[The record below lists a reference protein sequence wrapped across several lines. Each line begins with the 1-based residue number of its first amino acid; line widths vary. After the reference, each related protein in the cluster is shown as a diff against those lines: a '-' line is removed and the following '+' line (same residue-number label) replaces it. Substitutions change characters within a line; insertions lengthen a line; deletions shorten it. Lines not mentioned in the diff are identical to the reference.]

1 MGILPLARFICEQS
15 SCHVLGKMDSIAD
28 KFSNNYSFINR
39 IMRNL
44 FVPLLVISALPA
56 VAQTRTISGQVRGSD
71 GGTLPGATV
80 VEQGTTN
87 GTTSGAD
94 GGFQLTVQPRAT
106 LIISSIGYT
115 TQTVAVGS
123 QTTLNVTL
131 QASTTAL
138 NEAVVVGYG
147 SQAKADITG
156 SVTQLSGNVVQNQPV
171 QSFEQS
177 IQGRTPGV
185 VINQGSGKLGQGLN
199 IQVRGTSSVSA
210 SNQPLYVIDGIPV
223 TSQDQSQASTEPLNP
238 LADLN
243 PNDIESISILKD
255 ASASAIYGSRA
266 SNGVIIITTRKGK
279 QGQTKVTAGYYYGI
293 SAPTRQR
300 QFLDGPQYNTL
311 LSESFV
317 NAGLIGPDPDT
328 QYPDLKSAFSG
339 YGLDLNSP
347 YNTNWSDQAFRNQ
360 GKYKLF
366 GGGANVSQYDFS
378 VSGGDAKTRFYLS
391 GTFNDQKGIIVGN
404 RFRRGS
410 LRLNIDHSILDN
422 LRVGLNT
429 SLARTVNDRVA
440 GDNDFSNPLQLNAL
454 APTQPVYDPTTGLLN
469 AQTIYYN
476 ALIDQ
481 ELGSNRAGT
490 YRSFSSAYLNFVP
503 MKGLTVRT
511 EVGGDFLNL
520 NEDLVRSAGT
530 QTGAATGYAF
540 SAQTQVVNYTNN
552 NTITYARDFAE
563 NHHLD
568 VLVGES
574 YQRSDTRVTSAE
586 GRGFPTSDF
595 TRISSAA
602 VKTGGS
608 GTLGTGYSILSYF
621 ARVNYAFQGKY
632 LVGGSARIDGS
643 SRFGAE
649 RRYGTFGAASLGYLI
664 SEESFLKGNE
674 ILNYLKVRASY
685 GVTGNGEIGDF
696 SSRRLVSALPYAD
709 QSGTFIGTALGDPTL
724 TWENTKQTDI
734 GLEFGF
740 LQNRI
745 TGEVDVYQKQT
756 DKLLLN
762 RQLQLATGFSNATQN
777 VGSLRN
783 RGLEIALNG
792 RILDGDFK
800 WSVGGNMSFNRNL
813 ITSLATPIIPGG
825 AIISRVQ
832 QGQPLG
838 VFYTKRYAGV
848 DPATG
853 DALYTQADGSASS
866 NYGTAPDMKV
876 GNPNPKFTGGVNTTA
891 SFKGFD
897 LSALGQFS
905 YGNDIYNA
913 AGVYQSTGFNNYLDN
928 QTIDQLN
935 RWQKPGDITNV
946 PRSEFGSGNGIGNSS
961 RFVQDGSFFRIKNV
975 TLGYTLPVD
984 LVKRGYLQSVRIY
997 LTAQNLATFTK
1008 YTGYDP
1014 EVNTFGLGNGIG
1026 TTSSGNIALGHDFY
1040 TPPLAKT
1047 YLLGVNLGF

>member
-1 MGILPLARFICEQS
+1 
-15 SCHVLGKMDSIAD
+15 
-28 KFSNNYSFINR
+28 
-39 IMRNL
+39 MRN
-44 FVPLLVISALPA
+44 FFTPLLVIAALPA
-56 VAQTRTISGQVRGSD
+56 LAQTRAIVGHVSGSD
-71 GGTLPGATV
+71 AGVLPGATI
-80 VEQGTTN
+80 VERGTTN

-94 GGFQLTVQPRAT
+94 GEFRMTVQPGAT
-106 LIISSIGYT
+106 LIISSIGYA
-115 TQTVAVGS
+115 TQTVPVGDKS
-123 QTTLNVTL
+123 TLTVML
-131 QASTTAL
+131 SASATSL
-138 NEAVVVGYG
+138 DEAVVVGYG
-147 SQAKADITG
+147 TQSKADLTG
-156 SVTQLSGNVVQNQPV
+156 AVVQLSGAVVANQPV
-171 QSFEQS
+171 TSFEQS

-300 QFLDGPQYNTL
+300 QFLSGPQYNQL
-311 LSESFV
+311 LGEAFT
-317 NAGLIGPDPDT
+317 NAGLIGPDSVN
-328 QYPDLKSAFSG
+328 QYPTLNSAFNG
-339 YGLDLNSP
+339 YGLDYNSP
-347 YNTNWSDQAFRNQ
+347 YSTNWSNQAFRNQ

-366 GGGANVSQYDFS
+366 GGGAGVSQYDFS

-410 LRLNIDHSILDN
+410 LRMNLEHSIRDN

-454 APTQPVYDPTTGLLN
+454 APTQPVYDPATGLLN

-490 YRSFSSAYLNFVP
+490 YRSFSSAYLNFTP
-503 MKGLTVRT
+503 MKGLTLRT

-530 QTGAATGYAF
+530 QTGAATGYSY
-540 SAQTQVVNYTNN
+540 SAQSQVVNYTNN
-552 NTITYARDFAE
+552 NTATYARDFGEA
-563 NHHLD
+563 HHLD

-574 YQRSDTRVTSAE
+574 YQRSDSRVTTAE

-595 TRISSAA
+595 TRINSAA

-608 GTLGTGYSILSYF
+608 GSSGTGFSILSYF
-621 ARVNYAFQGKY
+621 ARVNYAFRNKF
-632 LVGGSARIDGS
+632 LVSGSVREDGS
-643 SRFGAE
+643 SRFGNE
-649 RRYGTFGAASLGYLI
+649 RRYGTFGAGSIGYLL
-664 SEESFLKGNE
+664 SEESFLKGNA
-674 ILNYLKVRASY
+674 IINYLKVRASF
-685 GVTGNGEIGDF
+685 GLTGNAEIGNF
-696 SSRRLVSALPYAD
+696 SSRSLVSALPYAD
-709 QSGTFIGTALGDPTL
+709 QSGLVTGVGGGIGASLGDPTL
-724 TWENTKQTDI
+724 TWENTKQTDL
-734 GLEFGF
+734 GVEFGF

-745 TGEVDVYQKQT
+745 TGEVDLYQKNT
-756 DKLLLN
+756 SRLLLN

-777 VGSLRN
+777 VGQLQN
-783 RGLEIALNG
+783 KGLEIALNG

-813 ITSLATPIIPGG
+813 ITALATPIIPGG
-825 AIISRVQ
+825 AIISRVT

-838 VFYTKRYAGV
+838 VFYTKRYASV
-848 DPATG
+848 DPANG
-853 DALYTQADGSASS
+853 DALYYQADGTKS
-866 NYGTAPDMKV
+866 NDYGAAPDQKV

-897 LSALGQFS
+897 LNALGQFT

-928 QTIDQLN
+928 QTIDQLG
-935 RWQKPGDITNV
+935 RWQKPGDITNI
-946 PRSEFGSGNGIGNSS
+946 PQSRFGSGNGTGNSS
-961 RFVQDGSFFRIKNV
+961 RFIQSGSYFRFKNV
-975 TLGYTLPVD
+975 TLGYSLPAD

-997 LTAQNLATFTK
+997 VTGYNLATLTK

-1026 TTSSGNIALGHDFY
+1026 GTSSGNIALGHDFY
-1040 TPPLAKT
+1040 TPPLPRTFLIGA
-1047 YLLGVNLGF
+1047 NLGF

>member
-1 MGILPLARFICEQS
+1 
-15 SCHVLGKMDSIAD
+15 
-28 KFSNNYSFINR
+28 
-39 IMRNL
+39 MRNL
-44 FVPLLVISALPA
+44 FIPALVVAAFPAL
-56 VAQTRTISGQVRGSD
+56 AQTQAVSGRVVGADGSPI
-71 GGTLPGATV
+71 PGATV
-80 VEQGTTN
+80 VEQGTSN
-87 GTTSGAD
+87 GASSGVD
-94 GGFQLTVQPRAT
+94 GNFSLSVKPGAT
-106 LIISSIGYT
+106 LVISSIGYT
-115 TQTVAVGS
+115 TQTIAVGGRS
-123 QTTLNVTL
+123 TISVTL
-131 QASTTAL
+131 ATNATAL
-138 NEAVVVGYG
+138 TEAVVVGYG
-147 SQAKADITG
+147 SQTKADITG
-156 SVTQLSGNVVQNQPV
+156 SVTQLTGNVVQNQPV

-185 VINQGSGKLGQGLN
+185 VINQGSGKLGQGLS
-199 IQVRGTSSVSA
+199 IQVRGASSVSA

-293 SAPTRQR
+293 SAPTRER
-300 QFLDGPQYNTL
+300 QFLNASQYNTL
-311 LSESFV
+311 LGEALV
-317 NAGLIGPDPDT
+317 NGGYAT
-328 QYPDLKSAFSG
+328 QATLPRAFSR
-339 YGLDLNSP
+339 YFGLDYNSP
-347 YNTNWSDQAFRNQ
+347 FDTNWSNQAFRNQ

-366 GGGANVSQYDFS
+366 GGGANVAQYDFS

-410 LRLNIDHSILDN
+410 LRVNLDHSILEN
-422 LRVGLNT
+422 LRVGINT

-481 ELGSNRAGT
+481 ALGSNRAGT
-490 YRSFSSAYLNFVP
+490 YRSFSSAYLNFEPV
-503 MKGLTVRT
+503 KGLTLRT

-530 QTGAATGYAF
+530 QTGAATGYAY

-552 NTITYARDFAE
+552 NTATYARDFGAD
-563 NHHLD
+563 HHLE

-574 YQRSDTRVTSAE
+574 YQRSDTRVTAAE

-595 TRISSAA
+595 TRINSAA
-602 VKTGGS
+602 VKTGASGS
-608 GTLGTGYSILSYF
+608 SGTGYSILSYF

-632 LVGGSARIDGS
+632 LVGGSARLDGS

-649 RRYGTFGAASLGYLI
+649 RRYGTFGAASLGYLL
-664 SEESFLKGNE
+664 SEESFLKDNTV
-674 ILNYLKVRASY
+674 LNFLKLRASY
-685 GVTGNGEIGDF
+685 GITGNAEIGNF
-696 SSRRLVSALPYAD
+696 SSRSLVSALPYAD
-709 QSGTFIGTALGDPTL
+709 QSGTFIGGALGDPTL
-724 TWENTKQTDI
+724 TWENTKQVDV
-734 GLEFGF
+734 GVEFGF

-745 TGEVDVYQKQT
+745 TGEVDVYQKNT

-800 WSVGGNMSFNRNL
+800 WNVGANMSFNRNL

-825 AIISRVQ
+825 GIVSRVQ
-832 QGQPLG
+832 QGEPLG

-848 DPATG
+848 DPQTG
-853 DALYTQADGSASS
+853 NALYYQSDGSTSS
-866 NYGTAPDMKV
+866 DYSTAPDQKV

-905 YGNDIYNA
+905 YGNDIYNS
-913 AGVYQSTGFNNYLDN
+913 AGTYQSTGFNNYLDN

-946 PRSEFGSGNGIGNSS
+946 PKASFGSGNGIGNSS
-961 RFVQDGSFFRIKNV
+961 RFIQDGSFFRVKNV
-975 TLGYTLPVD
+975 TLGYTLPAN
-984 LVKRGYLQSVRIY
+984 LVKRGYLQSVRVY

-1014 EVNTFGLGNGIG
+1014 EVNTFGLGSTIV
-1026 TTSSGNIALGHDFY
+1026 ALGHDFY
-1040 TPPLAKT
+1040 TPPLPKT
-1047 YLLGVNLGF
+1047 FLAGVNLGF

>member
-1 MGILPLARFICEQS
+1 
-15 SCHVLGKMDSIAD
+15 
-28 KFSNNYSFINR
+28 
-39 IMRNL
+39 MRNFL
-44 FVPLLVISALPA
+44 TPILVVAALPA
-56 VAQTRTISGQVRGSD
+56 LAQTQVVSGRVVGAD
-71 GGTLPGATV
+71 GNAIPGATV
-80 VEQGTTN
+80 VERGTTN
-87 GTTSGAD
+87 GVSSGAD
-94 GGFQLTVQPRAT
+94 GNFSLSVKPQAT
-106 LIISSIGYT
+106 LIVSSIGYT
-115 TQTVAVGS
+115 TQTVVVGS
-123 QTTLNVTL
+123 RSTVNVTL
-131 QASTTAL
+131 ATSATAL
-138 NEAVVVGYG
+138 NEAIVVGYG
-147 SQAKADITG
+147 SQTKADITG
-156 SVTQLSGNVVQNQPV
+156 SVTQLSGSVVQNQPV

-293 SAPTRQR
+293 SAPTRKR
-300 QFLDGPQYNTL
+300 QFLNASQYNEL
-311 LSESFV
+311 LGES
-317 NAGLIGPDPDT
+317 LINGGYAT
-328 QYPDLKSAFSG
+328 QASLPRAFTNFF
-339 YGLDLNSP
+339 GLDYNSP
-347 YNTNWSDQAFRNQ
+347 YDTNWSDQAFRNQ

-366 GGGANVSQYDFS
+366 GGGANVAQYDFS

-410 LRLNIDHSILDN
+410 LRVNLDHSILDN
-422 LRVGLNT
+422 LRVGINT

-481 ELGSNRAGT
+481 ALGSNRAGT

-503 MKGLTVRT
+503 VKGLTLRT

-530 QTGAATGYAF
+530 QTGAATGYAL
-540 SAQTQVVNYTNN
+540 SSQTQVVNYTNN
-552 NTITYARDFAE
+552 NTATYARDFSSD
-563 NHHLD
+563 HHLD

-595 TRISSAA
+595 TRINSAA

-608 GTLGTGYSILSYF
+608 GSSGTGYSILSYF
-621 ARVNYAFQGKY
+621 ARANYTFQGKY
-632 LVGGSARIDGS
+632 LVGGSARLDGS
-643 SRFGAE
+643 SRFGTE
-649 RRYGTFGAASLGYLI
+649 RRYGTFGAASVGYLI
-664 SEESFLKGNE
+664 SEESFLKGNA
-674 ILNYLKVRASY
+674 IINFLKLRASY
-685 GVTGNGEIGDF
+685 GLTGNAEIGNF
-696 SSRRLVSALPYAD
+696 SSRSLVSALPYAD
-709 QSGTFIGTALGDPTL
+709 QSGTFIGAALGDQTL
-724 TWENTKQTDI
+724 TWENTKQTDL
-734 GLEFGF
+734 GVEFGF

-745 TGEVDVYQKQT
+745 TGEVDLYQKNT

-783 RGLEIALNG
+783 RGLEIALNS

-825 AIISRVQ
+825 GVVSRVT
-832 QGQPLG
+832 QGEPLG

-853 DALYTQADGSASS
+853 DALYTQADGSASKD
-866 NYGTAPDMKV
+866 YAAAPDMKV
-876 GNPNPKFTGGVNTTA
+876 GNPNPKFTGGATTTA

-913 AGVYQSTGFNNYLDN
+913 AGTYQSTGFNNYLDN

-935 RWQKPGDITNV
+935 RWQKPGDITDV
-946 PRSEFGSGNGIGNSS
+946 PSASFGSGNGIGNSS

-1026 TTSSGNIALGHDFY
+1026 ATSSGNIALGHDFY
-1040 TPPLAKT
+1040 TPPLPKT
-1047 YLLGVNLGF
+1047 FLVGVNMGF

>member
-1 MGILPLARFICEQS
+1 M
-15 SCHVLGKMDSIAD
+15 
-28 KFSNNYSFINR
+28 
-39 IMRNL
+39 
-44 FVPLLVISALPA
+44 ALQVA
-56 VAQTRTISGQVRGSD
+56 AQTRAISGHVAGSD
-71 GGTLPGATV
+71 AGSLPGATI
-80 VEQGTTN
+80 VEQGTIN
-87 GTTSGAD
+87 GTTSGAN
-94 GGFQLTVQPRAT
+94 GNFQLTVQPNAK
-106 LIISSIGYT
+106 LIISSIGYA
-115 TQTVAVGS
+115 TQTLPVGS
-123 QTTLNVTL
+123 QTTFNIMLS
-131 QASTTAL
+131 ASATSL
-138 NEAVVVGYG
+138 DEAVVVGYG
-147 SQAKADITG
+147 TQSKADLTG
-156 SVTQLSGNVVQNQPV
+156 AVTQLSGSVVQNQPV

-279 QGQTKVTAGYYYGI
+279 QGKTKVTAGYYYGI

-300 QFLDGPQYNTL
+300 QFLDASQYNELLGEALINGGYAKQATL
-311 LSESFV
+311 
-317 NAGLIGPDPDT
+317 PR
-328 QYPDLKSAFSG
+328 AFTRFF
-339 YGLDLNSP
+339 GLDYNSP
-347 YNTNWSDQAFRNQ
+347 YNTNWSDQAFRNL

-366 GGGANVSQYDFS
+366 GGANVAQYDFS

-422 LRVGLNT
+422 LKVGFNT

-454 APTQPVYDPTTGLLN
+454 APTQPVYDPATGLLN

-481 ELGSNRAGT
+481 ELGMNRAGT
-490 YRSFSSAYLNFVP
+490 YRSFSSAYLNFTP
-503 MKGLTVRT
+503 MKGLTLRT
-511 EVGGDFLNL
+511 EVGGDFLDL

-540 SAQTQVVNYTNN
+540 SAQSQVVNYTNN
-552 NTITYARDFAE
+552 NTATYARDFGD
-563 NHHLD
+563 HHVD

-574 YQRSDTRVTSAE
+574 YQRSDSRVTSAE

-595 TRISSAA
+595 TRINSAA

-608 GTLGTGYSILSYF
+608 GSSGTGYSILSYF
-621 ARVNYAFQGKY
+621 ARVNYAFQNKY
-632 LVGGSARIDGS
+632 LLSGSVREDGS
-643 SRFGAE
+643 SRFGTE
-649 RRYGTFGAASLGYLI
+649 RRYGTFGAGSIGYLL
-664 SEESFLKGNE
+664 SEESFLKGNTL
-674 ILNYLKVRASY
+674 INYLKVRASF
-685 GVTGNGEIGDF
+685 GLTGNAEIGNF
-696 SSRRLVSALPYAD
+696 SSRSLVSALPYAD
-709 QSGTFIGTALGDPTL
+709 QSGTFIGSALGDPTL
-724 TWENTKQTDI
+724 TWENTKQTDL
-734 GLEFGF
+734 GVEFGF

-745 TGEVDVYQKQT
+745 TGEVDLYQKQT
-756 DKLLLN
+756 DKLLLSRPLPLTN
-762 RQLQLATGFSNATQN
+762 GFSTITQN
-777 VGSLRN
+777 VGGLRN

-832 QGQPLG
+832 QGEPLG

-848 DPATG
+848 DPANG
-853 DALYTQADGSASS
+853 DALYTQADGSASN
-866 NYGTAPDMKV
+866 NYGAAPDMKV

-935 RWQKPGDITNV
+935 RWQKPGDITNI
-946 PRSEFGSGNGIGNSS
+946 PKSSFGSGNGTGNSS
-961 RFVQDGSFFRIKNV
+961 RFVQDGSFFRVKNV
-975 TLGYTLPVD
+975 TLGYNLPAD
-984 LVKRGYLQSVRIY
+984 LVKRGYLQTVRIY

-1014 EVNTFGLGNGIG
+1014 EVNTFGLGANI
-1026 TTSSGNIALGHDFY
+1026 IALGHDFY

-1047 YLLGVNLGF
+1047 FLIGANLGF

>member
-1 MGILPLARFICEQS
+1 
-15 SCHVLGKMDSIAD
+15 
-28 KFSNNYSFINR
+28 
-39 IMRNL
+39 MRNFL
-44 FVPLLVISALPA
+44 TPILAVAALPA
-56 VAQTRTISGQVRGSD
+56 LAQTQVVSGRVVGSD
-71 GGTLPGATV
+71 GNAIPGATV
-80 VEQGTTN
+80 VERGTTN
-87 GTTSGAD
+87 GASSGPD
-94 GGFQLTVQPRAT
+94 GNFTLSVKPGAT
-106 LIISSIGYT
+106 LVISSIGYT
-115 TQTVAVGS
+115 TQTVAVGGRS
-123 QTTLNVTL
+123 TINVTL
-131 QASTTAL
+131 AASATDLA
-138 NEAVVVGYG
+138 EAVVVGYG
-147 SQAKADITG
+147 SQSKADVTG
-156 SVTQLSGNVVQNQPV
+156 AVTQLSGNVVQNQPV

-185 VINQGSGKLGQGLN
+185 VINQGSGKLGQGLS
-199 IQVRGTSSVSA
+199 IQVRGASSVSA

-279 QGQTKVTAGYYYGI
+279 QGQTKVTAGYYFGV
-293 SAPTRQR
+293 SAPTRKR
-300 QFLDGPQYNTL
+300 DFLNAAQYNELLGESLINGGYATQATL
-311 LSESFV
+311 
-317 NAGLIGPDPDT
+317 PR
-328 QYPDLKSAFSG
+328 AFTRFF
-339 YGLDLNSP
+339 GLDYNSP
-347 YNTNWSDQAFRNQ
+347 FDTNWSNQAFRNQ
-360 GKYKLF
+360 GKYKPF
-366 GGGANVSQYDFS
+366 GDAANVSQYDFS
-378 VSGGDAKTRFYLS
+378 VSGGDAKTRFYMS

-410 LRLNIDHSILDN
+410 LRINLDHSILDN
-422 LRVGLNT
+422 LRVGINT

-454 APTQPVYDPTTGLLN
+454 APTQPVYDPTTGQLN

-481 ELGSNRAGT
+481 SLGSNRAGT

-503 MKGLTVRT
+503 LQGLTLRS

-552 NTITYARDFAE
+552 NTATYARDFGTD
-563 NHHLD
+563 HHLD
-568 VLVGES
+568 LLVGES
-574 YQRSDTRVTSAE
+574 YQRSDTRVTTAE
-586 GRGFPTSDF
+586 GRGFPTNDF
-595 TRISSAA
+595 TRINSAA

-608 GTLGTGYSILSYF
+608 GSSGTGYSILSYF

-643 SRFGAE
+643 SRFGSE

-664 SEESFLKGNE
+664 SEESFLKGNS
-674 ILNYLKVRASY
+674 IINYLKLRGSY
-685 GVTGNGEIGDF
+685 GLTGNAEIGNF
-696 SSRRLVSALPYAD
+696 SSRSLVSALPYAD
-709 QSGTFIGTALGDPTL
+709 QSGTFIGGALGDPTL
-724 TWENTKQTDI
+724 TWENTKQVDV
-734 GLEFGF
+734 GVEFGF

-800 WSVGGNMSFNRNL
+800 WSVGANMSFNRNL

-832 QGQPLG
+832 QGEPLG

-848 DPATG
+848 DPTNG
-853 DALYTQADGSASS
+853 DALYYQSDGSTS
-866 NYGTAPDMKV
+866 NNYATAPDQKV

-897 LSALGQFS
+897 FSALGQFS

-913 AGVYQSTGFNNYLDN
+913 AGTYQSTGFNNYLDN
-928 QTIDQLN
+928 QTVDQLN
-935 RWQKPGDITNV
+935 RWQKPGDITDV
-946 PRSEFGSGNGIGNSS
+946 PKSSFGSGNGIGNSS
-961 RFVQDGSFFRIKNV
+961 RFIQDGSFFRIKNV
-975 TLGYTLPVD
+975 TLGYTLPAD
-984 LVKRGYLQSVRIY
+984 LVKHGYMQSVRVYI
-997 LTAQNLATFTK
+997 TAQNLATFTK

-1014 EVNTFGLGNGIG
+1014 EVNTFGLGANI
-1026 TTSSGNIALGHDFY
+1026 IALGHDFY
-1040 TPPLAKT
+1040 TPPLPKT
-1047 YLLGVNLGF
+1047 FLAGINVGF

>member
-1 MGILPLARFICEQS
+1 
-15 SCHVLGKMDSIAD
+15 
-28 KFSNNYSFINR
+28 
-39 IMRNL
+39 MRNL
-44 FVPLLVISALPA
+44 FIPVLAVAALPA
-56 VAQTRTISGQVRGSD
+56 LAQTQVVSGRVVGADGSPI
-71 GGTLPGATV
+71 PGATV
-80 VEQGTTN
+80 VEQGTSN
-87 GTTSGAD
+87 GASSGVD
-94 GGFQLTVQPRAT
+94 GNFSLSVKPQAT
-106 LIISSIGYT
+106 LVISSIGYT
-115 TQTVAVGS
+115 TQTVAVGGRS
-123 QTTLNVTL
+123 TINVTL
-131 QASTTAL
+131 AASATAL
-138 NEAVVVGYG
+138 TEAVVVGYG
-147 SQAKADITG
+147 SQTKADITG
-156 SVTQLSGNVVQNQPV
+156 AVTQLTGSVVQNQPV

-185 VINQGSGKLGQGLN
+185 VINQGSGKLGQGLS
-199 IQVRGTSSVSA
+199 IQVRGASSVSA

-293 SAPTRQR
+293 SAPTRKR
-300 QFLDGPQYNTL
+300 QFLNGAQYNEL
-311 LSESFV
+311 LGEALT
-317 NAGLIGPDPDT
+317 NAGYIGPDPVN
-328 QYPDLKSAFSG
+328 QSPDLPTAFADNF
-339 YGLDLNSP
+339 GLDYKSP
-347 YNTNWSDQAFRNQ
+347 YSTNWSNQAFRNQ

-366 GGGANVSQYDFS
+366 GGGANVAQYDFS

-410 LRLNIDHSILDN
+410 LRVNLDHSILDN
-422 LRVGLNT
+422 LRVGINT

-481 ELGSNRAGT
+481 ALGSNRAGT

-503 MKGLTVRT
+503 VKGLTLRT

-530 QTGAATGYAF
+530 QTGAATGYAY
-540 SAQTQVVNYTNN
+540 SSQTQVVNYTNN
-552 NTITYARDFAE
+552 NTATYARDFGTD
-563 NHHLD
+563 HHLD

-574 YQRSDTRVTSAE
+574 YQRSDTRVTAAE

-595 TRISSAA
+595 TRINSAA

-608 GTLGTGYSILSYF
+608 GSSGTGYSILSYF

-632 LVGGSARIDGS
+632 LVGGSARLDGS
-643 SRFGAE
+643 SRFGSE
-649 RRYGTFGAASLGYLI
+649 RRYGTFGAASVGYLI
-664 SEESFLKGNE
+664 SEESFLKDNA
-674 ILNYLKVRASY
+674 IVNFLKLRASY
-685 GVTGNGEIGDF
+685 GLTGNAEIGNF
-696 SSRRLVSALPYAD
+696 SARSLVSALPYAD
-709 QSGTFIGTALGDPTL
+709 QSGTFVGSALGDPTL
-724 TWENTKQTDI
+724 TWENTKQADV
-734 GLEFGF
+734 GVEFGF

-745 TGEVDVYQKQT
+745 TGEVDVYQKNT

-800 WSVGGNMSFNRNL
+800 WSVGANMSFNRNL

-825 AIISRVQ
+825 GIISRVQ
-832 QGQPLG
+832 QGEPLG

-848 DPATG
+848 DPQTG
-853 DALYTQADGSASS
+853 DALYYQSDGSTSS
-866 NYGTAPDMKV
+866 NYATAPDQKV

-905 YGNDIYNA
+905 YGNDIYNS
-913 AGVYQSTGFNNYLDN
+913 AGTYQSTGFNNYLDN

-946 PRSEFGSGNGIGNSS
+946 PASSFGSGNGIGNSS
-961 RFVQDGSFFRIKNV
+961 RFIQDGSFFRIKNV
-975 TLGYTLPVD
+975 TLGYTLPAD

-997 LTAQNLATFTK
+997 ITAQNLATFTK

-1026 TTSSGNIALGHDFY
+1026 GTSSGNIALGHDFY
-1040 TPPLAKT
+1040 TPPLPKT
-1047 YLLGVNLGF
+1047 FLIGANLGF